1 MNEDLERL
9 IKELREKK
17 TAAAAGGGEMYV
29 DKQHKAGRYTAR
41 ERIAHLLDPG
51 SFVEMNM
58 LAACDE
64 DSKKGLYGDGVVVGY
79 GKIDGRKVCVYSQ
92 DYTVKAGTTGPLHRS
107 KITGIIDMAIKTGS
121 PVIGLWDSA
130 GGRLDVE
137 NRPLPLCCSSIF
149 FRCTLASGL
158 VPQISA
164 ILGPGA
170 GNAGYAAAL
179 TDFIFMVDKRS
190 YTFATG
196 PVGVKE
202 VLGEEISMED
212 LGGAKVHCQT
222 SGLADG
228 RFTTEDECFVQ
239 IREFLSYLPSNR
251 KKAAPRGPADEIVE
265 MPDDKIGDLVP
276 TNLRKSYDMKR
287 IIARLVDREKF
298 FEVKPEFA
306 RNIITGFG
314 RLKGRSVGVVANQT
328 LFMAGSLTVDSSDKE
343 ARFIRFCDAFNIPLI
358 FLVDTTGFLP
368 GSQQEHAGILRHGAK
383 VLYAISESVVPKI
396 AVLIRKAYGGAKPA
410 MGIDKDIGID
420 HIYAW
425 PTGESAIMG
434 AEGVANVIYGKEIA
448 GAENPEKLREQ
459 KVEELR
465 KAANPYPMVYGGL
478 VDDIIEPAETRRRLI
493 ETLEALAE
501 KEEIRPPK
509 RHGNIPL

>member
-1 MNEDLERL
+1 
-9 IKELREKK
+9 
-17 TAAAAGGGEMYV
+17 
-29 DKQHKAGRYTAR
+29 
-41 ERIAHLLDPG
+41 
-51 SFVEMNM
+51 
-58 LAACDE
+58 
-64 DSKKGLYGDGVVVGY
+64 
-79 GKIDGRKVCVYSQ
+79 
-92 DYTVKAGTTGPLHRS
+92 
-107 KITGIIDMAIKTGS
+107 
-121 PVIGLWDSA
+121 
-130 GGRLDVE
+130 
-137 NRPLPLCCSSIF
+137 
-149 FRCTLASGL
+149 
-158 VPQISA
+158 
-164 ILGPGA
+164 
-170 GNAGYAAAL
+170 
-179 TDFIFMVDKRS
+179 MVDKRS

-306 RNIITGFG
+306 RNIITGFVTPQ
-314 RLKGRSVGVVANQT
+314 RDARSGVVANQT

-368 GSQQEHAGILRHGAK
+368 GSQQEHAG
-383 VLYAISESVVPKI
+383 
-396 AVLIRKAYGGAKPA
+396 
-410 MGIDKDIGID
+410 
-420 HIYAW
+420 
-425 PTGESAIMG
+425 
-434 AEGVANVIYGKEIA
+434 N
-448 GAENPEKLREQ
+448 
-459 KVEELR
+459 
-465 KAANPYPMVYGGL
+465 
-478 VDDIIEPAETRRRLI
+478 I
-493 ETLEALAE
+493 ETWSQGAVCN
-501 KEEIRPPK
+501 K
-509 RHGNIPL
+509 